1 MPVAQIDSQELFDFI
16 ADHGIKNL
24 DNFRVKAKLLKLSN
38 KYEQLLSREPVI
50 AYTYLGIIE
59 AYKNNYDSSIEL
71 LNKALRLSPSETV
84 VLQNLAKSYE
94 QKGDYKN
101 AFDSYLTALKLSP
114 FDKDIYENTFLLAE
128 FYCDVDILDQL
139 KKINPEFF
147 QQRKPSPTYHLFD
160 FLKNR
165 NFDFDNYRTQL
176 ASAYKVIKKY
186 MNIHRSA
193 IERYY
198 NFEGSYLSN
207 TIGVDHVNTELLNII
222 NLEFEEEIYKV
233 ASSES
238 DGGFDFYD
246 KLSQSSLIFTFLSPE
261 DI

>member
-1 MPVAQIDSQELFDFI
+1 
-16 ADHGIKNL
+16 
-24 DNFRVKAKLLKLSN
+24 
-38 KYEQLLSREPVI
+38 
-50 AYTYLGIIE
+50 
-59 AYKNNYDSSIEL
+59 
-71 LNKALRLSPSETV
+71 
-84 VLQNLAKSYE
+84 
-94 QKGDYKN
+94 
-101 AFDSYLTALKLSP
+101 
-114 FDKDIYENTFLLAE
+114 
-128 FYCDVDILDQL
+128 
-139 KKINPEFF
+139 
-147 QQRKPSPTYHLFD
+147 
-160 FLKNR
+160 
-165 NFDFDNYRTQL
+165 
-176 ASAYKVIKKY
+176 